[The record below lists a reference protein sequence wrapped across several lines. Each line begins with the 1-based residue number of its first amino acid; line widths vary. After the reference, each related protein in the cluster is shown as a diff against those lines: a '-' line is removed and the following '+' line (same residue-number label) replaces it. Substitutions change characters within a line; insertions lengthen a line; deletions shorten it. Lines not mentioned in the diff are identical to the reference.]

1 MLKTIAGKEV
11 DINDEGYLTNK
22 NDWNEDIAKEVAKE
36 AGINELTEKHWAVI
50 KWLRDQESGG
60 AHLSIRQ
67 VGSSGL
73 VDIKEFYALFP
84 GGPLKNASKI
94 AGLMKPT
101 SCL

>member
-1 MLKTIAGKEV
+1 MLKTIANKEV
-11 DINDEGYLTNK
+11 DVNDEGYLTNK
-22 NDWNEDIAKEVAKE
+22 NDWNEDIAKEIAKE
-36 AGINELTEKHWAVI
+36 LGITDLTEKHWAVI
-50 KWLRDQESGG
+50 KWLRDQDAGG

-67 VGSSGL
+67 VGSSGI

-94 AGLMKPT
+94 AGLLKPM

>member
-1 MLKTIAGKEV
+1 MLKTIANKEV
-11 DINDEGYLTNK
+11 DVNEEGYLTNK
-22 NDWNEDIAKEVAKE
+22 GDWNEDIAKEIAKE
-36 AGINELTEKHWAVI
+36 LGINDLTEKHWAVI
-50 KWLRDQESGG
+50 KWLRDQDAGG
-60 AHLSIRQ
+60 THLSIRQ

-94 AGLMKPT
+94 AGIMKPM

>member
-1 MLKTIAGKEV
+1 MLKTIANKEV
-11 DINDEGYLTNK
+11 DVNDEGYLTNK
-22 NDWNEDIAKEVAKE
+22 NDWNEDIAKELAKE
-36 AGINELTEKHWAVI
+36 LGITDLTEKHWAVI
-50 KWLRDQESGG
+50 KWLRDQDAGG

-67 VGSSGL
+67 VGSSGI

-94 AGLMKPT
+94 AGLLKPM